1 MTSETPW
8 PTEIRLTH
16 GGSLLTL
23 AYEDGSE
30 HEMSAEYL
38 RVHSPSAEVQ
48 GHSPSQR
55 QTQFGKRLVTI
66 QEIRPTGNYAVRLV
80 FDDKHDSGIFTFVY
94 LRELGERQEE
104 KWAAYLAE
112 LKAKGLSRD
121 RKVPH

>member
-8 PTEIRLTH
+8 PTEIRLTN

-30 HEMSAEYL
+30 HDMTAEYL
-38 RVHSPSAEVQ
+38 RVHSPSAEVK

-80 FDDKHDSGIFTFVY
+80 FDDKHDSGIFTFAY

-112 LKAKGLSRD
+112 LEAKGLSRD
-121 RKVPH
+121 RKAPK